1 MNLVGRQPELLGQ
14 WAQAQYFA
22 NGKKWLDKVQT
33 LTDEALKANPKEV
46 SSLGMLGIAAFE
58 GERYQEAIDYWGRL
72 LEQPPPED
80 KSRDA
85 LQGGIERATE
95 RLRASGSKVT
105 ETSVAKIDA
114 PLKVRV
120 DLAAGL

>member
-1 MNLVGRQPELLGQ
+1 
-14 WAQAQYFA
+14 
-22 NGKKWLDKVQT
+22 
-33 LTDEALKANPKEV
+33 
-46 SSLGMLGIAAFE
+46 MLGIAAFE

-95 RLRASGSKVT
+95 RLRASGSKVA